1 MLLGGRS
8 VLVSVRP
15 PGKGSCCPRG
25 RCRGP
30 PAGLEPPAGGPPPG
44 RIDGPGF
51 GYVLLV
57 RSFLDDVHVC
67 PKCRGAGVV
76 FRVIGRLVPVRL
88 LNRLPAAV
96 EFATCPACGGR
107 RHT

>member
-8 VLVSVRP
+8 GLSP
-15 PGKGSCCPRG
+15 LDPRG
-25 RCRGP
+25 KDRAVREAGCRGP
-30 PAGLEPPAGGPPPG
+30 PAGLEPPAGGSPPG

-76 FRVIGRLVPVRL
+76 FRVIAGLVPVRL
-88 LNRLPAAV
+88 LNRLLAAV